1 MKYQTLEKC
10 IGCRLGSNVMSENN
24 TLILAKGTVITEHYV
39 ERLRQ
44 FGIFC
49 LCIEDKFSDGIDIT
63 QPVSEKTLAESH
75 EAVAEY
81 DVDKTF
87 SAAHHLV
94 DELIAN
100 ADILENGYHIL
111 RAYDENTCTHS
122 VSVAVNALTM
132 GITLGLNIVRL
143 NNLGA
148 GGMMH
153 DIGKSR
159 IPIEILN
166 KSGELNDEERLMMQ
180 NHPQY
185 GYDILST
192 DILIPSAVRAI
203 VLQHHENWDGT
214 GYPKHTKEHE
224 IYALA
229 SIIHI
234 CDVYDALV
242 SKRAYKKAFSY
253 KDTIEYMKSQSGTMF
268 NPYYLKYF
276 LSCVPVYH
284 TGTIVRLND
293 DREAVIVK
301 NHKNNMM
308 RPTIRIADDMT
319 DTDLRDHHDLVII
332 S

>member
-10 IGCRLGSNVMSENN
+10 IGCRLGSNVISENN
-24 TLILAKGTVITEHYV
+24 TLILAEGTVITENYI

-49 LCIEDKFSDGIDIT
+49 LCIEDKSSDGIDIT
-63 QPVSEKTLAESH
+63 QPVSEKTLAKSY
-75 EAVAEY
+75 EAVAEC

-87 SAAHHLV
+87 RAAHSLV
-94 DELIAN
+94 DEIIA
-100 ADILENGYHIL
+100 DTDMLENGYHIL

-122 VSVAVNALTM
+122 VAVAINALTM

-148 GGMMH
+148 GGMLH
-153 DIGKSR
+153 DIGKSK

-166 KSGELNDEERLMMQ
+166 KSSGLNDEERLIMQ

-192 DILIPSAVRAI
+192 DVLIPSAVRAI
-203 VLQHHENWDGT
+203 VLQHHENWNGT
-214 GYPKHTKEHE
+214 GYPNRTKEHE
-224 IYALA
+224 IYTLA

-242 SKRAYKKAFSY
+242 SKRAYKNAFTY
-253 KDTIEYMKSQSGTMF
+253 KDTIDYMKSQSGIMF

-293 DREAVIVK
+293 DREAIIIK
-301 NHKNNMM
+301 NHKNDMM
-308 RPTIRIADDMT
+308 RPTIRITDDMT
-319 DTDLRDHHDLVII
+319 DIDLRDRHDLTII